1 MCLRFL
7 AMKPMGWCGIRR
19 RWKKLSGG
27 RRDGGSE
34 DGSPVE
40 IDANQ
45 AGIEVDRRLGK
56 ELEGDNGESVWHEGS
71 KDGEDEDRHD
81 S

>member
-45 AGIEVDRRLGK
+45 AGIKVDRRLGK
-56 ELEGDNGESVWHEGS
+56 ELEGDNGESVWQEGS
-71 KDGEDEDRHD
+71 KDDEDEDRHD

>member
-1 MCLRFL
+1 
-7 AMKPMGWCGIRR
+7 MKPMGWCGIRR
-19 RWKKLSGG
+19 RWKKLSEG

-56 ELEGDNGESVWHEGS
+56 ELEGDNSESVWHEGS